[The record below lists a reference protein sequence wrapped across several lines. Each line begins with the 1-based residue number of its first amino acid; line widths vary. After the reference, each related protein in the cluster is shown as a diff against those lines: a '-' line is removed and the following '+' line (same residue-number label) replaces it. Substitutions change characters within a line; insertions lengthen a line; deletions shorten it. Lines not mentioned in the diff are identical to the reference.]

1 MNHYIRHIIEAFDFN
16 LIKDNKSKNIVD
28 TAMDAALEYKLNDIV
43 NNNILKLHKPTQE
56 SSKWLQT
63 QIGIYKVNNTDEL
76 KKLIECCTKT
86 LGNNSTF
93 NGNIS
98 KWDVSNVT
106 VMYNMFCLSNF
117 NGNISKWDVSNVT
130 DMSYMFQQSKF
141 NQNIS
146 KWDVS
151 NVTIMDGMFM
161 MAGKFNQDISKW
173 NIAKAPYSKNIFSCC
188 PIKEE
193 YKPRFKK

>member
-16 LIKDNKSKNIVD
+16 TVKKDNKSKNIVD
-28 TAMDAALEYKLNDIV
+28 TAMNAVIEYKLNDIV
-43 NNNILKLHKPTQE
+43 NNNILKIYKPTQE
-56 SSKWLQT
+56 SSKWLQS

-76 KKLIECCTKT
+76 KKLIECCIKT
-86 LGNNSTF
+86 LGNKCNL
-93 NGNIS
+93 NWI
-98 KWDVSNVT
+98 DVSNIT
-106 VMYNMFCLSNF
+106 NMEGIFYNSTF

-146 KWDVS
+146 KWNVS

-161 MAGKFNQDISKW
+161 MAKKFNQDISKW
-173 NIAKAPYSKNIFSCC
+173 NIAKAPYSKNIFSWC

-193 YKPRFKK
+193 YKPKFKK

>member
-1 MNHYIRHIIEAFDFN
+1 
-16 LIKDNKSKNIVD
+16 
-28 TAMDAALEYKLNDIV
+28 MDAALEYKLNDIV

-56 SSKWLQT
+56 SSKWLQA

-76 KKLIECCTKT
+76 KKLIECCIKT
-86 LGNNSTF
+86 LGNKCNL
-93 NGNIS
+93 NWI
-98 KWDVSNVT
+98 DVSNINN
-106 VMYNMFCLSNF
+106 MEGIFYNSTF

>member
-28 TAMDAALEYKLNDIV
+28 TAMNAALEYKLNDIV
-43 NNNILKLHKPTQE
+43 NNILKLHKPTQE
-56 SSKWLQT
+56 SSKWLQA

-76 KKLIECCTKT
+76 KKLIECCIKT
-86 LGNNSTF
+86 LGNKCNLNWIDVSNINNMEGIFYNSTF

-106 VMYNMFCLSNF
+106 V
-117 NGNISKWDVSNVT
+117 
-130 DMSYMFQQSKF
+130 
-141 NQNIS
+141 
-146 KWDVS
+146 
-151 NVTIMDGMFM
+151 MDGMFM

>member
-16 LIKDNKSKNIVD
+16 SVKDNKSKNIVD
-28 TAMDAALEYKLNDIV
+28 AAIDAAIEYKLNDIV
-43 NNNILKLHKPTQE
+43 NNNILKFHKPTQE
-56 SSKWLQT
+56 SSNWLQA
-63 QIGIYKVNNTDEL
+63 QIGIYKVNNADEL
-76 KKLIECCTKT
+76 KKLIECCIKT
-86 LGNNSTF
+86 LGNKCNL
-93 NGNIS
+93 NWI
-98 KWDVSNVT
+98 DVSNIT
-106 VMYNMFCLSNF
+106 NMEGIFYNSTF

-151 NVTIMDGMFM
+151 NVTNMDGLFM
-161 MAGKFNQDISKW
+161 MAKNFNQDISKW
-173 NIAKAPYSKNIFSCC
+173 NIAKALYSKNIFSWC

-193 YKPRFKK
+193 YKPKFKK

>member
-1 MNHYIRHIIEAFDFN
+1 MNHYIRHIIEAFDFT
-16 LIKDNKSKNIVD
+16 LIKDNKSTNIVD

-56 SSKWLQT
+56 SSKWLQA

-76 KKLIECCTKT
+76 KKLIECCIKT
-86 LGNNSTF
+86 LGNKCNL
-93 NGNIS
+93 NWI
-98 KWDVSNVT
+98 DVSNINN
-106 VMYNMFCLSNF
+106 MEGIFYNSTF

>member
-56 SSKWLQT
+56 SSKWLQA

-76 KKLIECCTKT
+76 KKLIECCIKT
-86 LGNNSTF
+86 LGNKCNL
-93 NGNIS
+93 NWI
-98 KWDVSNVT
+98 DVSNINN
-106 VMYNMFCLSNF
+106 MEGIFYNSTF

>member
-1 MNHYIRHIIEAFDFN
+1 
-16 LIKDNKSKNIVD
+16 
-28 TAMDAALEYKLNDIV
+28 
-43 NNNILKLHKPTQE
+43 
-56 SSKWLQT
+56 
-63 QIGIYKVNNTDEL
+63 
-76 KKLIECCTKT
+76 
-86 LGNNSTF
+86 
-93 NGNIS
+93 
-98 KWDVSNVT
+98 
-106 VMYNMFCLSNF
+106 MYNMFCLANF

-193 YKPRFKK
+193 YKPKFKNNFAKKCKNLKF

>member
-28 TAMDAALEYKLNDIV
+28 TAMNAALEYKLNDIV
-43 NNNILKLHKPTQE
+43 NNILKLHKPTQE
-56 SSKWLQT
+56 SSKWLQA

-76 KKLIECCTKT
+76 KKLIECCIKT
-86 LGNNSTF
+86 LGNKCNLNWIDVSNINNMEGIFYNSTF

-106 VMYNMFCLSNF
+106 
-117 NGNISKWDVSNVT
+117 
-130 DMSYMFQQSKF
+130 DMPYMFQQSKF

>member
-1 MNHYIRHIIEAFDFN
+1 
-16 LIKDNKSKNIVD
+16 
-28 TAMDAALEYKLNDIV
+28 MDAALEYKLNDIV

-56 SSKWLQT
+56 SSKWLQA

-76 KKLIECCTKT
+76 KKLIECCIKT
-86 LGNNSTF
+86 LGNKCNLNWIDVSNINNMEGIFYNSTF

-106 VMYNMFCLSNF
+106 VMYNMFCLANF

>member
-56 SSKWLQT
+56 SSKWLQA

-76 KKLIECCTKT
+76 KKLIECCIKT
-86 LGNNSTF
+86 LGNKCNL
-93 NGNIS
+93 NWI
-98 KWDVSNVT
+98 DVSNINN
-106 VMYNMFCLSNF
+106 MEGIFYNSSF

>member
-1 MNHYIRHIIEAFDFN
+1 
-16 LIKDNKSKNIVD
+16 
-28 TAMDAALEYKLNDIV
+28 
-43 NNNILKLHKPTQE
+43 
-56 SSKWLQT
+56 
-63 QIGIYKVNNTDEL
+63 
-76 KKLIECCTKT
+76 
-86 LGNNSTF
+86 
-93 NGNIS
+93 
-98 KWDVSNVT
+98 
-106 VMYNMFCLSNF
+106 
-117 NGNISKWDVSNVT
+117 
-130 DMSYMFQQSKF
+130 MSYMFQQSKF

-193 YKPRFKK
+193 YKPKFKK

>member
-16 LIKDNKSKNIVD
+16 LIKDSKSKNIVD

-43 NNNILKLHKPTQE
+43 NNNVLKFHKPTQE
-56 SSKWLQT
+56 SSKWLQA

-76 KKLIECCTKT
+76 KKLIECCIKT
-86 LGNNSTF
+86 LGNKCNLNWIDVSNINNMEGIFYNSTF

-106 VMYNMFCLSNF
+106 V
-117 NGNISKWDVSNVT
+117 
-130 DMSYMFQQSKF
+130 MSYMFQQSKF

>member
-1 MNHYIRHIIEAFDFN
+1 MNHYIRHIIETFDFN

-56 SSKWLQT
+56 SSKWLQA

-76 KKLIECCTKT
+76 KKLIECCIKT
-86 LGNNSTF
+86 LGNKCNL
-93 NGNIS
+93 NWI
-98 KWDVSNVT
+98 DVSNINNMEGVF
-106 VMYNMFCLSNF
+106 YNSTF

-130 DMSYMFQQSKF
+130 DMSYMFQFQQSKF

-193 YKPRFKK
+193 YKPKFKK

>member
-16 LIKDNKSKNIVD
+16 TVKKDNKSKNIVG
-28 TAMDAALEYKLNDIV
+28 TAIDAAIEYKLNDIV
-43 NNNILKLHKPTQE
+43 NNNILKIYKPTQE
-56 SSKWLQT
+56 SSKWLQS

-76 KKLIECCTKT
+76 KKLIECCIKT
-86 LGNNSTF
+86 LGNKCNL
-93 NGNIS
+93 NWI
-98 KWDVSNVT
+98 DVSNIT
-106 VMYNMFCLSNF
+106 NMEGIFYNSTF

-146 KWDVS
+146 NWDVS
-151 NVTIMDGMFM
+151 NVTNMDGMFM
-161 MAGKFNQDISKW
+161 MAKKFNQDISKW
-173 NIAKAPYSKNIFSCC
+173 NIAKAPYSKNIFSWC

-193 YKPRFKK
+193 YKPKFK